1 MAWLVQGGTGVLGV
15 HGYVQRG
22 AGIDS
27 QVLDMKGTDGFA
39 YIGKGEELT

>member
-22 AGIDS
+22 AGTDS
-27 QVLDMKGTDGFA
+27 QVLDMKGADVFA
-39 YIGKGEELT
+39 YSGKCEELT